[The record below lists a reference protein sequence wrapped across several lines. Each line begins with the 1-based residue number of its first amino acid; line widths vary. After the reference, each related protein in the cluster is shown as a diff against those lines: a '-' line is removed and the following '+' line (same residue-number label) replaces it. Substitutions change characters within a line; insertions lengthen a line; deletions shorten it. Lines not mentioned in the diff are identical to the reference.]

1 MEFWHGFLLIT
12 SVHLLAAA
20 SPGPDFVLVSQ
31 QTLAKGRR
39 TGLICSFG
47 ITLGLA
53 VHIIYSVLG
62 LATVIAHSQPLLTA
76 IKWLGGSYLI
86 YLGWQGIQAKPKKPL
101 DSENSAD
108 STNSVVN
115 ISQATPT
122 EQGQPLSNEN
132 MSSKKPFAKEPSPKE
147 LSTKE
152 VSIKESSSNTDST
165 VAILRRGFF
174 CNVFNPKAPVYFV
187 AIFTLVLSPDIP
199 LWQLAIY
206 GVWMMVLQMAWFS
219 TVVMLLSIPAIH
231 RRFQR
236 FEHWID
242 RVLGTAMI
250 ILGLNLILRSR

>member
-39 TGLICSFG
+39 TGLICSLG
-47 ITLGLA
+47 ITLGLSI
-53 VHIIYSVLG
+53 HITYSVLG

-86 YLGWQGIQAKPKKPL
+86 YLGWQGIQAKPKKPADL
-101 DSENSAD
+101 TNSENATDSSAHVSPD
-108 STNSVVN
+108 TLAKQKTLITHTALSDKA
-115 ISQATPT
+115 IS
-122 EQGQPLSNEN
+122 N
-132 MSSKKPFAKEPSPKE
+132 KK
-147 LSTKE
+147 LSTDT
-152 VSIKESSSNTDST
+152 ESTT
-165 VAILRRGFF
+165 AILRRGFF

>member
-86 YLGWQGIQAKPKKPL
+86 YLGWQGIQAKPKKPSDL
-101 DSENSAD
+101 AA
-108 STNSVVN
+108 STNAAVSKNSVIDV
-115 ISQATPT
+115 SQSATA
-122 EQGQPLSNEN
+122 EQVPPFTNEN
-132 MSSKKPFAKEPSPKE
+132 LLTKSP
-147 LSTKE
+147 STKNLSE
-152 VSIKESSSNTDST
+152 KKSSINTDST
-165 VAILRRGFF
+165 FAILRRGFF

-187 AIFTLVLSPDIP
+187 AIFTLVLSPGIP

-250 ILGLNLILRSR
+250 VLGLNLILRSR

>member
-39 TGLICSFG
+39 TGLICSLG

-86 YLGWQGIQAKPKKPL
+86 YLGWQGIQAKPKKPSDL
-101 DSENSAD
+101 AA
-108 STNSVVN
+108 STNSAN
-115 ISQATPT
+115 LENAGIDISQSAPT
-122 EQGQPLSNEN
+122 KQVPPLTNEKLLTQSPTAKSLSKN
-132 MSSKKPFAKEPSPKE
+132 LSKKQPS
-147 LSTKE
+147 T
-152 VSIKESSSNTDST
+152 NTDST
-165 VAILRRGFF
+165 FAILRRGFF

-187 AIFTLVLSPDIP
+187 AIFTLVLSPGIP

-242 RVLGTAMI
+242 RILGTAMI
-250 ILGLNLILRSR
+250 VLGLNLILRSR

>member
-86 YLGWQGIQAKPKKPL
+86 YLGWQGIQAKPKKPSDL
-101 DSENSAD
+101 AASTNAVDSENVGLD
-108 STNSVVN
+108 V
-115 ISQATPT
+115 SQTTLAKQVP
-122 EQGQPLSNEN
+122 PLSAK
-132 MSSKKPFAKEPSPKE
+132 SLSKNLSQKEPS
-147 LSTKE
+147 T
-152 VSIKESSSNTDST
+152 NTDST
-165 VAILRRGFF
+165 FAILRRGFF

-187 AIFTLVLSPDIP
+187 AIFTLVLSPSIP

-219 TVVMLLSIPAIH
+219 TVVMLLSIPAIN

-250 ILGLNLILRSR
+250 VLGLNLILRSR

>member
-39 TGLICSFG
+39 TGLICSVG
-47 ITLGLA
+47 ITLGLSI
-53 VHIIYSVLG
+53 HIIYSVLG

-86 YLGWQGIQAKPKKPL
+86 YLGWQGIQAKPKKLL
-101 DSENSAD
+101 DSENAAD
-108 STNSVVN
+108 ATDAAVSVSQDALAKQTTFTNYP
-115 ISQATPT
+115 A
-122 EQGQPLSNEN
+122 LSDKAL
-132 MSSKKPFAKEPSPKE
+132 SDKA
-147 LSTKE
+147 LSTKKP
-152 VSIKESSSNTDST
+152 STKKLLINTESTA
-165 VAILRRGFF
+165 AILRRGFF

-206 GVWMMVLQMAWFS
+206 GVWMMVLQLAWFS
-219 TVVMLLSIPAIH
+219 TVVMLLSIPAIN

-250 ILGLNLILRSR
+250 VLGLNLILRSR

>member
-12 SVHLLAAA
+12 TVHLLAAA

-39 TGLICSFG
+39 TGLICSLG

-76 IKWLGGSYLI
+76 IKWLGGGYLI
-86 YLGWQGIQAKPKKPL
+86 YLGWQGIQAKPKKPSDL
-101 DSENSAD
+101 ANSTNAVDSE
-108 STNSVVN
+108 V
-115 ISQATPT
+115 
-122 EQGQPLSNEN
+122 
-132 MSSKKPFAKEPSPKE
+132 
-147 LSTKE
+147 
-152 VSIKESSSNTDST
+152 SSSAHVSQDALTSQTPPPAKDIST
-165 VAILRRGFF
+165 QKLPSNSESTFATMRRGFF

-250 ILGLNLILRSR
+250 VLGLNLILRSR

>member
-76 IKWLGGSYLI
+76 IKWLGGGYLI
-86 YLGWQGIQAKPKKPL
+86 YLGWQGIQAKPKKPSDL
-101 DSENSAD
+101 AASTNAADSENVGLD
-108 STNSVVN
+108 V
-115 ISQATPT
+115 SQTTPAKQVT
-122 EQGQPLSNEN
+122 PLS
-132 MSSKKPFAKEPSPKE
+132 AKNLSQKQPS
-147 LSTKE
+147 
-152 VSIKESSSNTDST
+152 INTDST
-165 VAILRRGFF
+165 FAILRRGFF

-187 AIFTLVLSPDIP
+187 AIFTLVLSPGIP

-250 ILGLNLILRSR
+250 VLGLNLILRSR

>member
-39 TGLICSFG
+39 TGLICSLG

-62 LATVIAHSQPLLTA
+62 LATVIAHSQPLLTI
-76 IKWLGGSYLI
+76 IKWLGGGYLI
-86 YLGWQGIQAKPKKPL
+86 YLGWQGIQAKPKKPEDL
-101 DSENSAD
+101 ETAHLLEKTHALEKAD
-108 STNSVVN
+108 SQVGSSTHT
-115 ISQATPT
+115 SQDALTSQTPPT
-122 EQGQPLSNEN
+122 
-132 MSSKKPFAKEPSPKE
+132 
-147 LSTKE
+147 TKE
-152 VSIKESSSNTDST
+152 TTIKKSPSNGESTFAT
-165 VAILRRGFF
+165 LRRGFL

-219 TVVMLLSIPAIH
+219 TVVMLLSIPAVH

-250 ILGLNLILRSR
+250 VLGLNLILRHR

>member
-39 TGLICSFG
+39 TGLICSLG

-62 LATVIAHSQPLLTA
+62 LATLIAHSQPLLTA

-86 YLGWQGIQAKPKKPL
+86 YLGWQGIQAKAKKPADL
-101 DSENSAD
+101 TVAINSDVIDSD
-108 STNSVVN
+108 TD
-115 ISQATPT
+115 I
-122 EQGQPLSNEN
+122 
-132 MSSKKPFAKEPSPKE
+132 
-147 LSTKE
+147 
-152 VSIKESSSNTDST
+152 SIKKASIDTSSTAS
-165 VAILRRGFF
+165 ILRRGFF

-219 TVVMLLSIPAIH
+219 TVVMLLSIPAVH

-242 RVLGTAMI
+242 RVLGTTMI

>member
-39 TGLICSFG
+39 TGLICSLG

-62 LATVIAHSQPLLTA
+62 LATVIAHSQPLLTT
-76 IKWLGGSYLI
+76 IKWLGGGYLI
-86 YLGWQGIQAKPKKPL
+86 YLGWQGIQAKPKKPADL
-101 DSENSAD
+101 ETAHLLEKTHALEKAD
-108 STNSVVN
+108 SQVGSSTHTSQDALTSQTTSLVKDTTIEKSPSNSE
-115 ISQATPT
+115 STFAT
-122 EQGQPLSNEN
+122 
-132 MSSKKPFAKEPSPKE
+132 
-147 LSTKE
+147 
-152 VSIKESSSNTDST
+152 
-165 VAILRRGFF
+165 LRRGFL

-219 TVVMLLSIPAIH
+219 TVVMLLSIPAVH
-231 RRFQR
+231 RRFQK

-250 ILGLNLILRSR
+250 VLGLNLILRHR

>member
-39 TGLICSFG
+39 TGLICSLG

-86 YLGWQGIQAKPKKPL
+86 YLGWQGIQAKPKKPSDL
-101 DSENSAD
+101 AASTNSAD
-108 STNSVVN
+108 SENVGTNV
-115 ISQATPT
+115 SQTTPAKPK
-122 EQGQPLSNEN
+122 QLLSNKN
-132 MSSKKPFAKEPSPKE
+132 
-147 LSTKE
+147 LSTKSLSTKNLSE
-152 VSIKESSSNTDST
+152 NLSKKETSTDTDST
-165 VAILRRGFF
+165 FAILRRGFF

-187 AIFTLVLSPDIP
+187 AIFTLVLSPNIP

-250 ILGLNLILRSR
+250 VLGLNLILRSR

>member
-39 TGLICSFG
+39 TGLICSLG

-62 LATVIAHSQPLLTA
+62 LATVIAHSQPLLTT
-76 IKWLGGSYLI
+76 IKWLGGGYLI
-86 YLGWQGIQAKPKKPL
+86 YLGWQGIQAKPKKPADL
-101 DSENSAD
+101 ETAHLLEKTHALEKAD
-108 STNSVVN
+108 SQVGSSTHT
-115 ISQATPT
+115 SQDALTSQTTPT
-122 EQGQPLSNEN
+122 
-132 MSSKKPFAKEPSPKE
+132 
-147 LSTKE
+147 TKE
-152 VSIKESSSNTDST
+152 TTIEKSSSNSEST
-165 VAILRRGFF
+165 FATLRRGFL

-199 LWQLAIY
+199 LWQLATY

-219 TVVMLLSIPAIH
+219 TVVMLLSIPAVH

-250 ILGLNLILRSR
+250 VLGLNLILRHR

>member
-39 TGLICSFG
+39 TGLICSLG

-62 LATVIAHSQPLLTA
+62 LATLIAHSQPLLTA

-86 YLGWQGIQAKPKKPL
+86 YLGWQGIQAKAKNPADLAIAK
-101 DSENSAD
+101 DSNAG
-108 STNSVVN
+108 V
-115 ISQATPT
+115 SQDALAKQTMFNQHT
-122 EQGQPLSNEN
+122 ALSDT
-132 MSSKKPFAKEPSPKE
+132 AI
-147 LSTKE
+147 STKK
-152 VSIKESSSNTDST
+152 VSSDTSSTA
-165 VAILRRGFF
+165 AILRRGFF

-187 AIFTLVLSPDIP
+187 AIFTLVLSPNIP

-250 ILGLNLILRSR
+250 VLGLNLILRSR

>member
-39 TGLICSFG
+39 TGLICSLG

-62 LATVIAHSQPLLTA
+62 LATVIAHSQPLLTT
-76 IKWLGGSYLI
+76 IKWLGGGYLI
-86 YLGWQGIQAKPKKPL
+86 YLGWQGIQAKPKKPADL
-101 DSENSAD
+101 DTAHLLEKTHPLEKAD
-108 STNSVVN
+108 SQVGSSAHV
-115 ISQATPT
+115 SQDSLTSQTTPT
-122 EQGQPLSNEN
+122 
-132 MSSKKPFAKEPSPKE
+132 
-147 LSTKE
+147 TKE
-152 VSIKESSSNTDST
+152 TSIKKSPSNNESTFAT
-165 VAILRRGFF
+165 MRRGFF

-219 TVVMLLSIPAIH
+219 TVVMLLSIPAVH

-250 ILGLNLILRSR
+250 VLGLNLILRHR

>member
-39 TGLICSFG
+39 TGLICSLG

-86 YLGWQGIQAKPKKPL
+86 YLGWQGIQAKPKKSL
-101 DSENSAD
+101 DLAASENVRID
-108 STNSVVN
+108 VP
-115 ISQATPT
+115 QAATT
-122 EQGQPLSNEN
+122 EQAQLLST
-132 MSSKKPFAKEPSPKE
+132 KKPF
-147 LSTKE
+147 
-152 VSIKESSSNTDST
+152 INRDST
-165 VAILRRGFF
+165 INSDSTFAILRRGFF

-219 TVVMLLSIPAIH
+219 TVVMLLSIPVIH

-250 ILGLNLILRSR
+250 VLGLNLILRSR

>member
-86 YLGWQGIQAKPKKPL
+86 YLGWQGIQAKPKKPSDL
-101 DSENSAD
+101 AASTNAADSENVGLD
-108 STNSVVN
+108 V
-115 ISQATPT
+115 SQTTPAK
-122 EQGQPLSNEN
+122 QVPPLS
-132 MSSKKPFAKEPSPKE
+132 AKNLSQKQPS
-147 LSTKE
+147 
-152 VSIKESSSNTDST
+152 INTDST
-165 VAILRRGFF
+165 FAILRRGFF

-187 AIFTLVLSPDIP
+187 AIFTLVLSPGIP

-250 ILGLNLILRSR
+250 VLGLNLILRSR

>member
-20 SPGPDFVLVSQ
+20 SPGPDFVLVSRE
-31 QTLAKGRR
+31 TLTKGRR
-39 TGLICSFG
+39 TGLICSLG

-62 LATVIAHSQPLLTA
+62 LAAVIAHSQPLLTA
-76 IKWLGGSYLI
+76 IKWLGGAYLI
-86 YLGWQGIQAKPKKPL
+86 YLGCQGIGAKPKQPVDLVDQSANQTIDKQSL
-101 DSENSAD
+101 TTSQSE
-108 STNSVVN
+108 STF
-115 ISQATPT
+115 T
-122 EQGQPLSNEN
+122 
-132 MSSKKPFAKEPSPKE
+132 
-147 LSTKE
+147 
-152 VSIKESSSNTDST
+152 
-165 VAILRRGFF
+165 ILRRGFF

-199 LWQLAIY
+199 LWQLSIY

-219 TVVMLLSIPAIH
+219 TVVMLLSIPVILK
-231 RRFQR
+231 RFQR

-250 ILGLNLILRSR
+250 VLGLNLIFRSR

>member
-39 TGLICSFG
+39 TGLICSLG

-101 DSENSAD
+101 DLADSENVRID
-108 STNSVVN
+108 V
-115 ISQATPT
+115 SQAATT
-122 EQGQPLSNEN
+122 EQAPL
-132 MSSKKPFAKEPSPKE
+132 
-147 LSTKE
+147 LSTKKS
-152 VSIKESSSNTDST
+152 SINSDST
-165 VAILRRGFF
+165 FAILRRGFF

-187 AIFTLVLSPDIP
+187 AIFTFVLSPNIP
-199 LWQLAIY
+199 LWQLSIY

-250 ILGLNLILRSR
+250 VLGLNLILRSR

>member
-39 TGLICSFG
+39 TGLICSLG

-76 IKWLGGSYLI
+76 IKWLGGAYLI
-86 YLGWQGIQAKPKKPL
+86 YLGWQGIQAKPIQAKPIQAKPIQAKPKPVSDIAAPNAQTTL
-101 DSENSAD
+101 DSQSVKPTKSDVSNSD
-108 STNSVVN
+108 ST
-115 ISQATPT
+115 
-122 EQGQPLSNEN
+122 
-132 MSSKKPFAKEPSPKE
+132 F
-147 LSTKE
+147 
-152 VSIKESSSNTDST
+152 
-165 VAILRRGFF
+165 AILRRGFF

-219 TVVMLLSIPAIH
+219 AVVMLLSIPAIH

-250 ILGLNLILRSR
+250 VLGLNLILRSR

>member
-76 IKWLGGSYLI
+76 IKWLGGGYLI
-86 YLGWQGIQAKPKKPL
+86 YLGWQGIQAKPKKPSDL
-101 DSENSAD
+101 AASTNTADSENVGLD
-108 STNSVVN
+108 V
-115 ISQATPT
+115 SQTTPAKQVT
-122 EQGQPLSNEN
+122 PLS
-132 MSSKKPFAKEPSPKE
+132 AKNLSQKQPS
-147 LSTKE
+147 
-152 VSIKESSSNTDST
+152 INTDST
-165 VAILRRGFF
+165 FAILRRGFF

-187 AIFTLVLSPDIP
+187 AIFTLVLSPGIP

-219 TVVMLLSIPAIH
+219 TGVMLLSIPAIH

-250 ILGLNLILRSR
+250 VLGLNLILRSR

>member
-39 TGLICSFG
+39 TGLICSLG

-62 LATVIAHSQPLLTA
+62 LATLIAHSQPLLTA

-86 YLGWQGIQAKPKKPL
+86 YLGWQGIQAKAKKPADL
-101 DSENSAD
+101 TVAINSDVIDSD
-108 STNSVVN
+108 TD
-115 ISQATPT
+115 I
-122 EQGQPLSNEN
+122 
-132 MSSKKPFAKEPSPKE
+132 
-147 LSTKE
+147 
-152 VSIKESSSNTDST
+152 SIKKASIDTSSTAS
-165 VAILRRGFF
+165 ILRRGFF

-242 RVLGTAMI
+242 RVLGTTMI

>member
-39 TGLICSFG
+39 TGLICSLG
-47 ITLGLA
+47 ITLGLS

-76 IKWLGGSYLI
+76 IKWLGGGYLI
-86 YLGWQGIQAKPKKPL
+86 YLGWQGIQAKPKKPVAL
-101 DSENSAD
+101 TTTENTSVDVSQTENGAALSA
-108 STNSVVN
+108 NS
-115 ISQATPT
+115 
-122 EQGQPLSNEN
+122 
-132 MSSKKPFAKEPSPKE
+132 PSPKN
-147 LSTKE
+147 LSE
-152 VSIKESSSNTDST
+152 NDESTFAT
-165 VAILRRGFF
+165 LRRGFF

-187 AIFTLVLSPDIP
+187 AIFTLVLSPNIP

-242 RVLGTAMI
+242 RVLGSAMI
-250 ILGLNLILRSR
+250 VLGLNLIFRHR

>member
-39 TGLICSFG
+39 TGLICSLG
-47 ITLGLA
+47 ITLGLS

-76 IKWLGGSYLI
+76 IKWLGGGYLI
-86 YLGWQGIQAKPKKPL
+86 YLGWQGIQAKPKKPVEIAA
-101 DSENSAD
+101 SVTQENT
-108 STNSVVN
+108 STDHL
-115 ISQATPT
+115 QAKQDASTHTKSMNT
-122 EQGQPLSNEN
+122 E
-132 MSSKKPFAKEPSPKE
+132 
-147 LSTKE
+147 
-152 VSIKESSSNTDST
+152 ST
-165 VAILRRGFF
+165 VVTLRRGFF

-219 TVVMLLSIPAIH
+219 TVVMLLSIPTIH

-242 RVLGTAMI
+242 RVLGSAMI
-250 ILGLNLILRSR
+250 VLGLNLIFRHR

>member
-39 TGLICSFG
+39 TGLICSLG

-62 LATVIAHSQPLLTA
+62 LATLIAHSQPLLTA

-86 YLGWQGIQAKPKKPL
+86 YLGWQGIQAKAKKPADL
-101 DSENSAD
+101 TVAINSDVIDSD
-108 STNSVVN
+108 TD
-115 ISQATPT
+115 I
-122 EQGQPLSNEN
+122 
-132 MSSKKPFAKEPSPKE
+132 
-147 LSTKE
+147 
-152 VSIKESSSNTDST
+152 SIKKASIDTSSTAS
-165 VAILRRGFF
+165 ILRRGFF

-242 RVLGTAMI
+242 RILGTAMI
-250 ILGLNLILRSR
+250 VLGLNLILRSR

>member
-39 TGLICSFG
+39 TGLICSLG

-62 LATVIAHSQPLLTA
+62 LATLIAHSQPLLTA

-86 YLGWQGIQAKPKKPL
+86 YLGWQGIQAKPKKPAEL
-101 DSENSAD
+101 ALSVEPIDLGSHDSPD
-108 STNSVVN
+108 MLTKQTTLSTCAELSDKA
-115 ISQATPT
+115 IST
-122 EQGQPLSNEN
+122 
-132 MSSKKPFAKEPSPKE
+132 KKPPTDTEP
-147 LSTKE
+147 T
-152 VSIKESSSNTDST
+152 T
-165 VAILRRGFF
+165 AILRRGFF

>member
-62 LATVIAHSQPLLTA
+62 LATLIAHSQPLLTA

-86 YLGWQGIQAKPKKPL
+86 YLGWQGIQAKPKQSL
-101 DSENSAD
+101 ELAHSAERID
-108 STNSVVN
+108 TGAHISQNTLAKQTPSNTHAELSDKAVTNKKLPTDTNS
-115 ISQATPT
+115 TT
-122 EQGQPLSNEN
+122 
-132 MSSKKPFAKEPSPKE
+132 
-147 LSTKE
+147 
-152 VSIKESSSNTDST
+152 
-165 VAILRRGFF
+165 AILRRGFF

>member
-39 TGLICSFG
+39 TGLICSLG

-53 VHIIYSVLG
+53 IHITYSVLG
-62 LATVIAHSQPLLTA
+62 LATLIAHSQPLLTA

-86 YLGWQGIQAKPKKPL
+86 YLGWQGIQAKPKKPSDL
-101 DSENSAD
+101 AHSLELIDSGAHVSTDALAKETT
-108 STNSVVN
+108 STNHTALSDKA
-115 ISQATPT
+115 IST
-122 EQGQPLSNEN
+122 
-132 MSSKKPFAKEPSPKE
+132 KKPPTDTEPTAS
-147 LSTKE
+147 
-152 VSIKESSSNTDST
+152 
-165 VAILRRGFF
+165 ILRRGFF

-219 TVVMLLSIPAIH
+219 TVVMLLSIPAVH

-242 RVLGTAMI
+242 RILGTAMI
-250 ILGLNLILRSR
+250 VLGLNLALRSR

>member
-39 TGLICSFG
+39 AGLICSLG

-53 VHIIYSVLG
+53 IHIIYSVLG

-101 DSENSAD
+101 DSANSEN
-108 STNSVVN
+108 
-115 ISQATPT
+115 I
-122 EQGQPLSNEN
+122 
-132 MSSKKPFAKEPSPKE
+132 
-147 LSTKE
+147 
-152 VSIKESSSNTDST
+152 TDSSAHVSPDT
-165 VAILRRGFF
+165 LTKQTTINTHTTLSDKAISNKSPPTDTEPTASILRRGFF

-242 RVLGTAMI
+242 RILGTAMI
-250 ILGLNLILRSR
+250 VLGLNLILRSR